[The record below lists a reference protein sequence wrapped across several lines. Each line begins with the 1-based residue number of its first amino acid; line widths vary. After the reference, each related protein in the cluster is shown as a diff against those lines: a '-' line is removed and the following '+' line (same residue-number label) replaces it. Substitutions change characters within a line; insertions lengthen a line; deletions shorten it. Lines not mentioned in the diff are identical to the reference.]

1 MLSFFENPCFIT
13 TTTFYF
19 FETMINTGWKPATT
33 IPSRARLA
41 TMAAAATVAT
51 VATGGKEAV
60 ACQNG

>member
-1 MLSFFENPCFIT
+1 
-13 TTTFYF
+13 
-19 FETMINTGWKPATT
+19 MINTGWKPATT

-51 VATGGKEAV
+51 VAAVAAVATGGKEAV